1 MIKAILFDLDET
13 LLDRDASILAFLAG
27 QYTRFANA
35 LASIPF
41 EHYRDR
47 FQLYDE
53 HGYVAKEIVY
63 GRLVDE
69 FALAF
74 DPSELVKDFY
84 ANSWNP
90 CILFPGSIE
99 LLQSLRRSGYQLGII
114 TNGSIRTQ
122 RPKIE
127 QGGLAQLADMALI
140 SEAEG
145 IRKPDAAIFLRAT
158 EQLGVEPHEC
168 VMVGDNPV
176 ADIGGA
182 LAVGMKGVW
191 RRGYLPWPA
200 DLPVQPHLIVKEV
213 AELLA
218 VDWQQL

>member
-27 QYTRFANA
+27 QYSRFAAA
-35 LASIPF
+35 LAAIPF
-41 EHYRDR
+41 AHYRDR

-63 GRLVDE
+63 ARLVDE
-69 FALAF
+69 FALAVE
-74 DPSELVKDFY
+74 PMELVEDFY

-90 CILFPGSIE
+90 CILFPGAIE
-99 LLQSLRRSGYQLGII
+99 LLQNLRADGYKLGII

-122 RPKIE
+122 QPKIE
-127 QGGLAQLADMALI
+127 QGGLALLVDLALI

-145 IRKPDAAIFLRAT
+145 IRKPDAAIFLRAA
-158 EQLGVEPHEC
+158 ERLGVEPDEC

-191 RRGYLPWPA
+191 RQGHLPWPT
-200 DLPVQPHLIVKEV
+200 DLLLQPHGIVEEV

-218 VDWQQL
+218 VDWQEL